1 MKFEN
6 QLPDTEERRFKIKC
20 SKCGN
25 EILFIEIR
33 SFKEIKKKYGI
44 K

>member
-20 SKCGN
+20 SKCGKQ
-25 EILFIEIR
+25 F
-33 SFKEIKKKYGI
+33 SVIK
-44 K
+44 